1 MTIYATIY
9 SSSKCLPSTSHKQ
22 VLFPSLGFRGAQ
34 SPCPGKEA
42 VMFKASVAD
51 KIQTHSR
58 SLVDKS
64 GEKDKVE
71 QEDGGR

>member
-1 MTIYATIY
+1 
-9 SSSKCLPSTSHKQ
+9 
-22 VLFPSLGFRGAQ
+22 
-34 SPCPGKEA
+34 
-42 VMFKASVAD
+42 MFKASVAD

>member
-1 MTIYATIY
+1 
-9 SSSKCLPSTSHKQ
+9 
-22 VLFPSLGFRGAQ
+22 
-34 SPCPGKEA
+34 
-42 VMFKASVAD
+42 MFKASVVD

-71 QEDGGR
+71 QEGGGR